1 MMKFNILGPLE
12 VLDRGIPCTPSALK
26 VRWTLAILL
35 MNANRIVDLGLIIE
49 EIWGGSP
56 PRTVVTTA
64 QTYIYQL
71 RKLCRPQGRDVIL
84 TKAPGYVLLLGEEEL
99 DAQEFERL
107 HTEGDRLLAA
117 GNPEAAA
124 ERLRQALGLW
134 RGTALA
140 DIPVGGVLAGHV
152 AVLEEMRM
160 RALEH
165 RILADQQLGR
175 HRELIPELR
184 LLTLNQPLNEWY
196 HEQLM
201 LALDAAGRRSEAL
214 HVYRTL
220 YRRLD
225 EDLGITPSRPV
236 RDLHNELLSGTV
248 PARQQFRAAA
258 ARAVEQGLRARS
270 A

>member
-1 MMKFNILGPLE
+1 MKFNILGPLE
-12 VLDRGIPCTPSALK
+12 VLDKGIPCTPSALK
-26 VRWTLAILL
+26 VRWTLAVLL

-49 EIWGGSP
+49 EIWGSSP

-71 RKLCRPQGRDVIL
+71 RKLCRPLGREVIL

-107 HTEGDRLLAA
+107 HHEGDRLLAA
-117 GNPEAAA
+117 GHPEAAA
-124 ERLRQALGLW
+124 QRLRQALDLW

-140 DIPVGGVLAGHV
+140 DIPVGAPLAGHV
-152 AVLEEMRM
+152 AVLEEMRL

-165 RILADQQLGR
+165 RILADRQLGR

-184 LLTLNQPLNEWY
+184 LLTLHQPMNEWY

-214 HVYRTL
+214 HVYRVL

-225 EDLGITPSRPV
+225 EDLGIAPSRPLQE
-236 RDLHNELLSGTV
+236 LHNDLLSGTS
-248 PARQQFRAAA
+248 PTRQEFQALA
-258 ARAVEQGLRARS
+258 ARAMEQGLRARS